1 MMAAYDLD
9 KLLSQADQ
17 MLYRAKR
24 EGRDRVKSFSHEL
37 PMELR
42 GVAPQGEFEPLLD
55 VEVVSPP
62 RTSKA

>member
-17 MLYRAKR
+17 VLYRAKR
-24 EGRDRVKSFSHEL
+24 DGRDRVAAFAPDK

-42 GVAPQGEFEPLLD
+42 GATFGASPSIDASAPLRASE
-55 VEVVSPP
+55 
-62 RTSKA
+62 A